1 MTFISG
7 VGSSDSES
15 RASVMTTL
23 ALRLRAVEAGRPK
36 IDPCNLSSSSQ
47 RHRDQGGKGG
57 LALPGS
63 GLGD

>member
-1 MTFISG
+1 
-7 VGSSDSES
+7 
-15 RASVMTTL
+15 MTTL